1 MLKIIKEYQ
10 KQYIELL
17 KEFKNQKEKTI
28 DDYYLIFD
36 KVELL
41 YKRNKKTIFNY
52 IENNKNFAF
61 YGGATYVNQKRQ
73 DVYPT
78 LLPNKI

>member
-52 IENNKNFAF
+52 IENKW
-61 YGGATYVNQKRQ
+61 GEEE
-73 DVYPT
+73 
-78 LLPNKI
+78 

>member
-28 DDYYLIFD
+28 DDYYLN

-41 YKRNKKTIFNY
+41 YKRNKKQFLI
-52 IENNKNFAF
+52 I
-61 YGGATYVNQKRQ
+61 
-73 DVYPT
+73 
-78 LLPNKI
+78 